1 MLLAV
6 NTGAMSSTPT
16 RSEEVVESFKQ
27 HKLAL
32 SAMRRI
38 HELIQSFEQERA
50 TDKRLAGVGLL
61 AILLLLGV
69 SLYFFMS
76 GGSVTLH

>member
-1 MLLAV
+1 
-6 NTGAMSSTPT
+6 MSSTPT

-61 AILLLLGV
+61 LILLLLGV

-76 GGSVTLH
+76 GDSVTLR

>member
-1 MLLAV
+1 
-6 NTGAMSSTPT
+6 
-16 RSEEVVESFKQ
+16 
-27 HKLAL
+27 
-32 SAMRRI
+32 MRRI

-61 AILLLLGV
+61 VILLLLGI

-76 GGSVTLH
+76 ADSVTLR